1 MDLTKGNTIKNRVQ
15 LLVAMGM
22 VIIVAGCSHT
32 VTTKKNLI
40 DSSGSRPSWVS
51 SQKTS
56 WEEGDA
62 FYFKSKVS
70 LKGNERENA
79 GYVIAGNDNRENL
92 LRSISDQIKGA
103 TDEAQLSLN
112 ENSEIVLGK
121 VRSGR
126 WEGTIYGLINAE
138 QYSERFEYCRGS
150 DCTQRLDCYVLSST
164 SRADYNKTKDGLL
177 NQIIAIDP
185 KIKDAIIRK
194 QAAFFTLP
202 IEKQA
207 ELTGKSSESP
217 EAPMP
222 SDSPNQD

>member
-1 MDLTKGNTIKNRVQ
+1 MIKIRVQ

-22 VIIVAGCSHT
+22 LIIVAGCSHT

-62 FYFKSKVS
+62 IYFKSKVS
-70 LKGNERENA
+70 LKGKERENA
-79 GYVIAGNDNRENL
+79 GYIIAGNDNRENL

-103 TDEAQLSLN
+103 TDEAQMSLD

-126 WEGTIYGLINAE
+126 WEGTIYGLINTE
-138 QYSERFEYCRGS
+138 QYNERFEYCRGS
-150 DCTQRLDCYVLSST
+150 ECTQRLDCYILSSI
-164 SRADYNKTKDGLL
+164 SRADYNKTKDGIL

-185 KIKDAIIRK
+185 KIKGSIIRK
-194 QAAFFTLP
+194 QAAFFALP
-202 IEKQA
+202 NEKQA
-207 ELTGKSSESP
+207 ELNGKSSESQETP
-217 EAPMP
+217 KP
-222 SDSPNQD
+222 SDSPKQDQ